1 MITVKDA
8 QGVPYD
14 GPGHFGV
21 FGIKKITDQVGKH
34 FICNYSY
41 FLPNGGCV
49 MGAAPK
55 ERIYY
60 MISGNMTCNGKDGEK
75 HELGPGDL
83 IYIGAGEERD
93 MVITGGKPAE
103 VLVIMATKE

>member
-8 QGVPYD
+8 QGIPYD
-14 GPGHFGV
+14 GPGHFNV
-21 FGIKKITDQVGKH
+21 FGIKKITGEQAKH
-34 FICNYSY
+34 FIVNYSY

-55 ERIYY
+55 ERIYF
-60 MISGNMTCNGKDGEK
+60 MVSGNMTCNGKDGEK
-75 HELGPGDL
+75 HELGPGDM
-83 IYIGAGEERD
+83 IYIAPGEERD

-103 VLVIMATKE
+103 VLVIMATSE

>member
-1 MITVKDA
+1 MIKVKNA
-8 QGVPYD
+8 EGTPYD

-21 FGIKKITDQVGKH
+21 FGIKKITPEQAKH
-34 FICNYSY
+34 FIVNYSY

-55 ERIYY
+55 ERVYY
-60 MISGNMTCNGKDGEK
+60 MISGTMTCNGKNGEK

-83 IYIGAGEERD
+83 IYIAAGEERD
-93 MVITGGKPAE
+93 MKVVGGKPCE
-103 VLVIMATKE
+103 VLVVLSKP